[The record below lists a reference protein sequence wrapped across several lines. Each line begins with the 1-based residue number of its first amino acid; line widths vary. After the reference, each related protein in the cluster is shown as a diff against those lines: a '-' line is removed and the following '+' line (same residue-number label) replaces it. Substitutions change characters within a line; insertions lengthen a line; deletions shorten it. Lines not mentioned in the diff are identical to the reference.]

1 MPVFFRRAGAALLLC
16 ALGLAACS
24 PTFNWRETRPAGTPL
39 EALLPC
45 KPDAAQRSVPLLG
58 SPTELH
64 LLSCEAGG
72 LRFALAWADIGDASQ
87 ASTALAAWRSAS
99 LAAIRVSSPP
109 GDETSTAWEVEVP
122 GASATLG
129 VSAQGQDPGG
139 AAVQTRAAYFAHG
152 AQVYQAAVYGERLPT
167 EALDTFFGG
176 LSLPRP

>member
-1 MPVFFRRAGAALLLC
+1 VPVIVSRTGAALLLC

-24 PTFNWRETRPAGTPL
+24 PTFNWRETRPDGTAL
-39 EALLPC
+39 QALLPC

-72 LRFALAWADIGDASQ
+72 LRFALAWADIGDPSQ
-87 ASTALAAWRSAS
+87 AGTALAAWRSAS

-109 GDETSTAWEVEVP
+109 GDEASTAWTAEVP

-139 AAVQTRAAYFAHG
+139 AAVQTRTVYFAHG

-167 EALDTFFGG
+167 QALDTFFGG